1 MKAVMLR
8 RLFVKKCS
16 TVVVVV
22 AFIVVAVTLALIG
35 SIDDRDLTRHQ
46 VIGLYTAYLLKDF
59 ATLKKDLY
67 WPNWVSRANGTLR
80 AGHC

>member
-1 MKAVMLR
+1 MLR

-16 TVVVVV
+16 TVAVV

-35 SIDDRDLTRHQ
+35 SIDDRDLKRHQ
-46 VIGLYTAYLLKDF
+46 VIGLYTIAHSLKDF
-59 ATLKKDLY
+59 ATLKKGLY
-67 WPNWVSRANGTLR
+67 WPTWLSRANGTLR